1 MGEKRRAEVLIIIP
15 LFLLTI
21 TPMKNKAI
29 LTKCQVYVILV
40 YSNFSPEKCGTQQVG
55 MLDVTVK
62 HNQITD

>member
-1 MGEKRRAEVLIIIP
+1 
-15 LFLLTI
+15 
-21 TPMKNKAI
+21 MKNKAI

-40 YSNFSPEKCGTQQVG
+40 YSNFSPEKRGTQRVG